1 MMNIFPQT
9 NSEMLSIL
17 FLMFFTQK
25 LIKTVI
31 FNKTKHTCVCFF
43 IYMCSMCAQIF
54 TAFEVPVLKLYS
66 MYLGECHKIK
76 YGRHFHGNEPQGKH
90 YFDFSPNFQTVHNKM

>member
-1 MMNIFPQT
+1 
-9 NSEMLSIL
+9 MLSIL

-25 LIKTVI
+25 LIKNVI
-31 FNKTKHTCVCFF
+31 FNQTKHTCVGFF
-43 IYMCSMCAQIF
+43 IYMCSMCAHIF

-66 MYLGECHKIK
+66 MYLGECPKIK

-90 YFDFSPNFQTVHNKM
+90 YFDFFSKFSYCS